1 MSHDQTQALKNK
13 RPNRGWEHVEG
24 NFEKSNVFKMI
35 FVCVEINMNANK
47 CSLFECTGPGH

>member
-1 MSHDQTQALKNK
+1 MTRHKCYK
-13 RPNRGWEHVEG
+13 MRPNREWEHVEG
-24 NFEKSNVFKMI
+24 NFGKSNVFKMI